1 MYKSILLTESEITLL
16 RKVIHTYLHDNLMQT
31 EHNDIK
37 NLHIIDRILLGTIPT
52 KTNNQETIRG

>member
-1 MYKSILLTESEITLL
+1 MYKTILLTDNEITLL

-37 NLHIIDRILLGTIPT
+37 NLHIIDRTLMGKMPT
-52 KTNNQETIRG
+52 ECVNQ